1 MSSSWVETLG
11 KLILE
16 LKKWNYTWVDT
27 INYIVDLWW
36 DEDRISGDWQTF
48 LYELFEIYSIE
59 KILKIK
65 NKFIW

>member
-36 DEDRISGDWQTF
+36 DEDIISGDWQTF